1 MIRFSL
7 FTIILL
13 FFTSISLA
21 QSTTITGLVK
31 DENSETLPG
40 VNVLVKGADAGAIT
54 DINGK
59 YSIVVEKNDSLVLVF
74 SYVGYQ
80 KKEVLIL
87 ANQRCE

>member
-40 VNVLVKGADAGAIT
+40 VNVLVKGADGAKKLDAST
-54 DINGK
+54 LMKNGADLMK
-59 YSIVVEKNDSLVLVF
+59 RADN
-74 SYVGYQ
+74 
-80 KKEVLIL
+80 IL
-87 ANQRCE
+87 DAFGTGKGKGQP